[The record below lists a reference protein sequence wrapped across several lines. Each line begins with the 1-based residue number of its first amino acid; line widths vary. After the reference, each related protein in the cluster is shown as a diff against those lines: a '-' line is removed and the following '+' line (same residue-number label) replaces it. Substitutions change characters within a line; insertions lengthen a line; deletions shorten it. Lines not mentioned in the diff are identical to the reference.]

1 MPRARRLPPRRDV
14 SDDPL
19 ATPRFGAAPELALG
33 LEDELLLVDA
43 RTHALSHTAVEL
55 LDRLAVPEA
64 EGTAK
69 PDTYAAK
76 VELTAPISRN
86 AGEAARAI
94 GALRAR
100 VRAAGG
106 TVLGA
111 GIHPDGAHG
120 DVVHFPA
127 ERYAV
132 LAEQLRGLLRRTPT
146 AAVHVHVAM
155 PDAETAIR
163 ACNGLR
169 DHLPA
174 LGALAA
180 NSPSW
185 FGQDSG
191 MASARAPLFRGYR
204 GAEIPRAFSSYEDY
218 AETIAAAVAVGGLI
232 DYTFLYWDVRPH
244 PKLGTVEV
252 RAMDGQSALW
262 SEAALAALVHA
273 LAAREAQAPR
283 RSEWTPR
290 EALVEASFAAHRDGL
305 DARLP
310 LDGALRPAREVIR
323 ATLERARPF
332 ARDLGAEDALGGIE
346 RILAE
351 GNGADRQRAAFA
363 RGGMAAVLD
372 LLVAEA
378 EAPYA

>member
-1 MPRARRLPPRRDV
+1 V
-14 SDDPL
+14 TDDAL
-19 ATPRFGAAPELALG
+19 AAPRFGAAPKLALG
-33 LEDELLLVDA
+33 LEDELLIVDA

-55 LDRLAVPEA
+55 LDRLDVPES
-64 EGTAK
+64 EGTTK
-69 PDTYAAK
+69 PDTYAAM
-76 VELTAPISRN
+76 VELTAPISAN
-86 AGEAARAI
+86 AAAAARAI
-94 GALRAR
+94 DALRAK

-106 TVLGA
+106 TLLGA

-169 DHLPA
+169 DHLPVI
-174 LGALAA
+174 GALAA
-180 NSPSW
+180 NSPFW
-185 FGQDSG
+185 FGRDSG
-191 MASARAPLFRGYR
+191 MASARAPLFRAYR
-204 GAEIPRAFSSYEDY
+204 GAEIPRAFHSYDDY
-218 AETIAAAVAVGGLI
+218 AETIAATVAAGELA
-232 DYTFLYWDVRPH
+232 DYTFLYWDIRPH
-244 PKLGTVEV
+244 PRLGTVEA

-262 SEAALAALVHA
+262 TEAALAAFVHA
-273 LAAREAQAPR
+273 LAAREAQEPAGAR
-283 RSEWTPR
+283 RSWTPR

-323 ATLERARPF
+323 ATLALARPF
-332 ARDLGAEDALGGIE
+332 ARELDGGGALDGVE
-346 RILAE
+346 RILTE

-363 RGGMAAVLD
+363 RGGMAAVLGT
-372 LLVAEA
+372 LVAETA
-378 EAPYA
+378 GPYE